1 MSINSPTPP
10 VHPTLAKPPRE
21 LLASPGFLLKRLG
34 FRMKERASSAFEA
47 AGETPYCHALLSL
60 LEEGERATQGTIADA
75 LGYDRSYLVG
85 LLDDLEERGYIE
97 RRRDKADRRRH
108 VVSITAE
115 GKKALT
121 RMRALSAEL
130 EGEFLEPL
138 DPEERAT
145 LHELLLKVAVHHYPR
160 YARNGDT

>member
-1 MSINSPTPP
+1 MSTQS
-10 VHPTLAKPPRE
+10 HPILKVLAKPPAE
-21 LLASPGFLLKRLG
+21 LVASPAFLLKRLG
-34 FRMKERASSAFEA
+34 FRLKDRASTAFDA
-47 AGETPYCHALLSL
+47 AGETPYCHGVLALLS
-60 LEEGERATQGTIADA
+60 EGERETQATIADA

-138 DPEERAT
+138 DAEERAT
-145 LHELLLKVAVHHYPR
+145 LHELLLKVAVH
-160 YARNGDT
+160 